1 MTPETSFVLIFSAAT
16 VVAILVRRLR
26 MPYTVALVVVGLVLG
41 TLRVVE
47 APHLTQELLFAVI
60 LPGLLFEAAF
70 NLDIRECWRNRRAV
84 GALAVPG
91 VVVAIGLT
99 AAIVTP
105 VLGWLGLDP
114 TFTWQ
119 YGLVFGALIAATDPI
134 AVVALFQQLH
144 VGHRLSTLV
153 EAESLLNDGTSV
165 VFFTLILAY
174 VGGAA
179 TSAGA
184 LAVQFVVIVGGGAAV
199 GAAVGY
205 VASQV
210 TKRVDEPLIEIT
222 LTVIAAYGSFAVA
235 EQFHFSGVIA
245 TVAAGVVCGTIGWQT
260 GMSPSTQLAVESF
273 WDYVA
278 FALNSVVFILIGFEV
293 RPEILLAS
301 SALIGVAYVG
311 ALLARLGVVA
321 TTALVLR
328 PTEERFPSRWIAVL
342 TWGGLRG
349 ALSMVLALAL
359 PDGFPHRDQLI
370 TMTFGVVLL
379 SLLLQGMTMSPLLR
393 VLGIV
398 RERVDSHLFERARHE
413 LRLADA
419 AGREL
424 EAISRQHDAHPS
436 IVDRIRARVEAR
448 REAAR
453 GHLDALHQ
461 ADESLRRDEAISA
474 VRRLLVVERRD
485 LRAAIAD
492 GSVSRVVAEA
502 MTADVDARLARLES
516 GSFEAPESLISAGA
530 ELAAP
535 SDREVPKER
544 ARRKEAP

>member
-1 MTPETSFVLIFSAAT
+1 MTPETSFALIFSVAT
-16 VVAILVRRLR
+16 AVAILVRRLR
-26 MPYTVALVVVGLVLG
+26 MPYTVALVVVGLTLG
-41 TLRVVE
+41 TLRIVE
-47 APHLTQELLFAVI
+47 APHLTQELLFAVL

-70 NLDIRECWRNRRAV
+70 NLDMREFWHNRGAI
-84 GALAVPG
+84 GALAIPG

-99 AAIVTP
+99 AVIVTP
-105 VLGWLGLDP
+105 VMGLLGLDP
-114 TFTWQ
+114 TFTWRS
-119 YGLVFGALIAATDPI
+119 GLVFGALIAATDPI
-134 AVVALFQQLH
+134 AVVALFKQLN

-153 EAESLLNDGTSV
+153 EGESLLNDGTSV

-179 TSAGA
+179 TSAGSLA
-184 LAVQFVVIVGGGAAV
+184 LQFVTIVGGGAAL

-222 LTVIAAYGSFAVA
+222 LTMIAAYGSFAVA

-245 TVAAGVVCGTIGWQT
+245 TVAAGMVCGTLGWQT
-260 GMSPSTQLAVESF
+260 GMSPSTKLAVESF

-278 FALNSVVFILIGFEV
+278 FALNSVVFMLIGFEV
-293 RPEILLAS
+293 RAEILFAS

-321 TTALVLR
+321 ATAVILR
-328 PTEERFPSRWIAVL
+328 PTSERLPSRWIAVL

-359 PDGFPHRDQLI
+359 PTGFPHRAQLI

-379 SLLLQGMTMSPLLR
+379 SLLLQGITMSRLLL

-398 RERVDSHLFERARHE
+398 RERGDEHLSERARHE
-413 LRLADA
+413 LRLSDA
-419 AGREL
+419 ALREL
-424 EAISRQHDAHPS
+424 EEMGRRHLAHPR
-436 IVDRIRARVEAR
+436 VLEGIRARVEAR
-448 REAAR
+448 RGAAR
-453 GHLDALHQ
+453 ERLEVLHQ
-461 ADESLRRDEAISA
+461 ADESLRQEEAISV

-485 LRAAIAD
+485 VREAAAE
-492 GSVSRVVAEA
+492 GSVSRVVADA
-502 MTADVDARLARLES
+502 MTADVDDRLARLES
-516 GSFEAPESLISAGA
+516 RAFDAPESLISAGDD
-530 ELAAP
+530 P
-535 SDREVPKER
+535 VVPTVR
-544 ARRKEAP
+544 PGGQA